1 MQMKNK
7 IKDKIIQTVK
17 RILAGLIRWCVTT
30 ATTTTHKRPIHPHS
44 AAAIRSWLA
53 SVDHP
58 LHSDVTTAHM
68 GAGGGRSDEESE

>member
-30 ATTTTHKRPIHPHS
+30 ATTTTHKRPIHLHS
-44 AAAIRSWLA
+44 AAAVHTWLA
-53 SVDHP
+53 LVDHP
-58 LHSDVTTAHM
+58 LHSDVTYSTM
-68 GAGGGRSDEESE
+68 GAVGGRRDEESE